1 MDTVRVRVSLL
12 VSGAGLVV
20 AALAASGC
28 GGDSASKAAA
38 GPSTPLAPKCPAKFV
53 AGWQKLADRIGAPV
67 YCPAWMP
74 EPLTGQITGLVNFGG
89 GGGYT
94 LSVSKDRSYLVSS
107 IWREPQTGELH
118 VNLRAYPGVT
128 TIPTCQTDVTKKGK
142 LTHRSIPCFAD
153 PGGTIRDRGIKATL
167 YTVNQGADQ
176 WHILYAWRHAGS
188 LYTVS
193 QHVAEPLTYAMVK
206 RDLRRI
212 LHNLVL
218 VSPTTA

>member
-1 MDTVRVRVSLL
+1 MDTVRARVSLL
-12 VSGAGLVV
+12 VSGAGLLA
-20 AALAASGC
+20 AALVASGC
-28 GGDSASKAAA
+28 GGDSASKAA
-38 GPSTPLAPKCPAKFV
+38 TPPKPAPPKCPAKFV
-53 AGWQKLADRIGAPV
+53 AGWQKLADRISAPV

-74 EPLTGQITGLVNFGG
+74 EPLTGQITGVVNYGG

-94 LSVSKDRSYLVSS
+94 VSVSKDRSYLVSQ
-107 IWREPQTGELH
+107 IWREPNTGELH

-128 TIPTCQTDVTKKGK
+128 KIPACQVDTTVNGK
-142 LTHRSIPCFAD
+142 LKHRSLPCFAD
-153 PGGTIRDRGIKATL
+153 AGGTIRDGNIRATL

-176 WHILYAWRHAGS
+176 WHILYAWRHAGN

>member
-1 MDTVRVRVSLL
+1 MRVRVSLL
-12 VSGAGLVV
+12 VSGVGLAA

-38 GPSTPLAPKCPAKFV
+38 RPAKPAAPTCPAKFI
-53 AGWQKLADRIGAPV
+53 AGWQKLADRIDAPV

-74 EPLTGQITGLVNFGG
+74 EPLTGQILGQVNFAG

-107 IWREPQTGELH
+107 IWREPSTGELH

-128 TIPTCQTDVTKKGK
+128 KIPTCQTDVTRNGK
-142 LTHRSIPCFAD
+142 LTHRSIPCFSD
-153 PGGTIRDRGIKATL
+153 PGGTIRDGKIQATL

-176 WHILYAWRHAGS
+176 WHILYAWRHAGT

-218 VSPTTA
+218 VAPTPA

>member
-1 MDTVRVRVSLL
+1 MDAVRARVSLL
-12 VSGAGLVV
+12 VSGTGLAAV
-20 AALAASGC
+20 ALAASGC

-38 GPSTPLAPKCPAKFV
+38 QPVKPAAPTCPAKYV
-53 AGWQKLADRIGAPV
+53 AGWRALANRIGAPV

-74 EPLTGQITGLVNFGG
+74 EPLTGQISGQVNFGG

-107 IWREPQTGELH
+107 IWREVQTGELH

-128 TIPTCQTDVTKKGK
+128 KIPTCQTDVTKDGK
-142 LTHRSIPCFAD
+142 LTRRSIPCFSD
-153 PGGTIRDRGIKATL
+153 PGGTIRVGQIHATL

-176 WHILYAWRHAGS
+176 WHILYAWRHQGT
-188 LYTVS
+188 LYTAS
-193 QHVAEPLTYAMVK
+193 QHVAEPLSYAMVK

-212 LHNLVL
+212 LRNLVL
-218 VSPTTA
+218 VAPTA

>member
-1 MDTVRVRVSLL
+1 MEPVRVKGLL
-12 VSGAGLVV
+12 LGAAGLAAV
-20 AALAASGC
+20 AVAASGC
-28 GGDSASKAAA
+28 GGDSASRAAPPPPPLPAAA
-38 GPSTPLAPKCPAKFV
+38 KPSCAKYL
-53 AGWQKLADRIGAPV
+53 AGWQKLANRIGAPV

-74 EPLTGQITGLVNFGG
+74 EPLTGQITGRVNFGG

-118 VNLRAYPGVT
+118 VNLRAYPGQTAIPRCESDVT
-128 TIPTCQTDVTKKGK
+128 TNGK
-142 LTHRSIPCFAD
+142 LKRRVIPCFSD
-153 PGGTIRDRGIKATL
+153 PGGTIRDGKIKATL

-176 WHILYAWRHAGS
+176 WHILYAWRHQGT

-218 VSPTTA
+218 VNPTA

>member
-1 MDTVRVRVSLL
+1 MNTVRVRVRLL
-12 VSGAGLVV
+12 FSCAGL
-20 AALAASGC
+20 AAAAVAASGC
-28 GGDSASKAAA
+28 GGDSASKAASPPVRA
-38 GPSTPLAPKCPAKFV
+38 AAPSCPARFV
-53 AGWQKLADRIGAPV
+53 AGWRRLAGRIGAPV

-74 EPLTGQITGLVNFGG
+74 EPLTGQIAGRANFGG
-89 GGGYT
+89 GGGYS

-118 VNLRAYPGVT
+118 VNLRAYPGRT
-128 TIPTCQTDVTKKGK
+128 SIPRCSTDVTRNGK
-142 LTHRSIPCFAD
+142 LTHRSIPCFSD
-153 PGGTIRDRGIKATL
+153 RGGTLRAGAIRATL

-176 WHILYAWRHAGS
+176 WHILYAWRHQGT

-212 LHNLVL
+212 LRNLVL
-218 VSPTTA
+218 VAPTD